1 MGFRHIMCIIWPRI
15 RAVPAQGPALLR
27 FAEEKALQNGHGW
40 CSLDAQRGNE
50 ALNAWY
56 ARQGYRYVGLRREG
70 SYEGILREKRLI
82 RNTSC

>member
-1 MGFRHIMCIIWPRI
+1 MCIIWPRI
-15 RAVPAQGPALLR
+15 RAVPAQGPPC
-27 FAEEKALQNGHGW
+27 FAEEKALQKGHGVVR
-40 CSLDAQRGNE
+40 LDAQRGNE

-56 ARQGYRYVGLRREG
+56 ARQGYRYVGLMREG